1 MRADRVDERDPPPLA
16 ITSNDDENVALRSS
30 TTGGC
35 RRLDVEL
42 ANRVID
48 MRETPTPTIAM
59 FVLLGCLSNSPI
71 HAAQQ
76 PPASEQERSEP
87 RKSTVAQTI
96 PPPPAVPV
104 FQTEILVTAER
115 GTAPRDESAGAAAVL
130 TRADIGR
137 IPGHGL
143 PALIAFLPGFHVLF
157 GADFAGT
164 PMMQSRGF
172 FGGGEAEY
180 VQLLVDGVPI
190 SDAESGLV
198 NWRRFRAW
206 DIERIEARRGPSSSL
221 YGDTSLGG
229 VIQILTRTD
238 VPRGGVMVT
247 GSSFD
252 ALSVDTG
259 LSRKLAAATATITAT
274 GSRTNGFRSHSAA
287 REGALTAALDGGN
300 SAGRW
305 SARVA
310 ADTRNQQE
318 PGPRSGAELETDRF
332 GSDPMFRSDRET
344 TRRGSTSLEYSHARD
359 SVSLSV
365 MGHAAVRDA
374 ERTRTLLLAPG
385 VGNQAARSLS
395 TATGGATLRVEHHGA
410 LFDGSTATRLGAE
423 IVRDSADTRYVSVS
437 PADADASGT
446 RLRLGAYV
454 SEAWSVTERLRLS
467 GGVRY
472 DRISDRFAGAT
483 AGHTDHEAW
492 SPRAGLVYQVAATGN
507 RATSVFFQAA
517 RAFKAPTLDQ
527 LFDPRPFPDFA
538 GGTFVISSPGLQPQ
552 RASNLEAGLRHA
564 SGASGLEIVA
574 YRMHVRDEIDFDPL
588 TFTYGNIGETL
599 HTGIEAE
606 LRWRRFA
613 RVSPSLVYAW
623 TRVEPAA
630 GGTSGKQLKNIP
642 RHVWKPSLM
651 LELPGGMAATIAYT
665 GTAGRFLDD
674 RNEFPLNDISS
685 FDVRL
690 TKRLRRILTT
700 VDLLNVTGDDY
711 EELGFALT
719 DFGGRPVSYYFPG
732 HGFAA
737 RVGFE
742 LRF

>member
-1 MRADRVDERDPPPLA
+1 M
-16 ITSNDDENVALRSS
+16 
-30 TTGGC
+30 
-35 RRLDVEL
+35 
-42 ANRVID
+42 
-48 MRETPTPTIAM
+48 
-59 FVLLGCLSNSPI
+59 LLGCLSNSPVD
-71 HAAQQ
+71 AAQL
-76 PPASEQERSEP
+76 PAASEEEQPVPHSGQASN
-87 RKSTVAQTI
+87 STVPQKT
-96 PPPPAVPV
+96 PPPPALPV
-104 FQTEILVTAER
+104 FQTEVLVTAER

-137 IPGHGL
+137 LPGHSL

-164 PMMQSRGF
+164 PMIQSRGF

-180 VQLLVDGVPI
+180 VQLLVDGVPV

-198 NWRRFRAW
+198 DWRRFRSW

-238 VPRGGVMVT
+238 VPRGGVRVT
-247 GSSFD
+247 GGRFG
-252 ALSVDTG
+252 ALSVDAG
-259 LSRKLAAATATITAT
+259 VSRKLAAATATLTAT
-274 GSRTNGFRSHSAA
+274 GSRTNGFRSHSTA
-287 REGALTAALDGGN
+287 REGALTAALEGGE
-300 SAGRW
+300 SARRW

-310 ADTRNQQE
+310 AETRNQQE
-318 PGPRSGAELETDRF
+318 PGPRSRAELETERF
-332 GSDPMFRSDRET
+332 GSDPMFRSDGET
-344 TRRGSTSLEYSHARD
+344 TRRARTSVEYSHARD
-359 SVSLSV
+359 SFSLSV

-374 ERTRTLLLAPG
+374 QRTRTLLLAPG
-385 VGNQAARSLS
+385 MGTQAARSLS
-395 TATGGATLRVEHHGA
+395 TTTGGATLRVEQHGM
-410 LFDGSTATRLGAE
+410 LFGGSTASRLGAE
-423 IVRDSADTRYVSVS
+423 LVRDRADTRYVSLS
-437 PADADASGT
+437 AADADSRGT
-446 RLRLGAYV
+446 RLRVGAYV
-454 SEAWSVTERLRLS
+454 SEAWNMTERFRLS

-472 DRISDRFAGAT
+472 DRITDRFAGST
-483 AGHTDHEAW
+483 AGHTQHEAW
-492 SPRAGLVYQVAATGN
+492 SPRVGLVYEIARGDKS
-507 RATSVFFQAA
+507 ATSVFFQAA

-538 GGTFVISSPGLQPQ
+538 GGTFVISSPGLRPQ
-552 RASNLEAGLRHA
+552 RASNLEAGLRHS
-564 SGASGLEIVA
+564 SGASRVEIVA
-574 YRMHVRDEIDFDPL
+574 YRMRVTDEIDFDPL
-588 TFTYGNIGETL
+588 SFTYGNIGRTL

-613 RVSPSLVYAW
+613 RVSPSLAYAW
-623 TRVEPAA
+623 TRVEPTA
-630 GGTSGKQLKNIP
+630 GEISERQLKNIP
-642 RHVWKPSLM
+642 RHLWKPSLM
-651 LELPGGMAATIAYT
+651 VELPGGMDATIAYT

-690 TKRLRRILTT
+690 AKRFRRVLTT

-719 DFGGRPVSYYFPG
+719 DFGGQSVPYYFPG

-737 RVGFE
+737 RAGFE

>member
-1 MRADRVDERDPPPLA
+1 MTLIV
-16 ITSNDDENVALRSS
+16 
-30 TTGGC
+30 
-35 RRLDVEL
+35 
-42 ANRVID
+42 
-48 MRETPTPTIAM
+48 MREKLPALLGAT
-59 FVLLGCLSNSPI
+59 FVLLGCLSNSRI
-71 HAAQQ
+71 DAAPL
-76 PPASEQERSEP
+76 PPGSEQEQPEPDSRQPSE
-87 RKSTVAQTI
+87 STVPQKT
-96 PPPPAVPV
+96 PPPAAIPV

-130 TRADIGR
+130 TRADISR
-137 IPGHGL
+137 IPGHSL

-164 PMMQSRGF
+164 PMVQSRGF

-180 VQLLVDGVPI
+180 VQLLVDGVPVG
-190 SDAESGLV
+190 DAESGLV
-198 NWRRFRAW
+198 EWRRFRTW

-238 VPRGGVMVT
+238 VPRGGVTVT
-247 GSSFD
+247 GGSFG
-252 ALSVDTG
+252 ALSVDAG

-287 REGALTAALDGGN
+287 REAALTAAFDGGK
-300 SAGRW
+300 SGSRW
-305 SARVA
+305 SGRVA
-310 ADTRNQQE
+310 AETRNQQE

-332 GSDPMFRSDRET
+332 GSGPMFRSDRET
-344 TRRGSTSLEYSHARD
+344 TRRGRTSLEYSHAQD

-365 MGHAAVRDA
+365 MGHATVRDA
-374 ERTRTLLLAPG
+374 ERTRTLLFAPG

-395 TATGGATLRVEHHGA
+395 TATGGATLRVEKHGA
-410 LFDGSTATRLGAE
+410 LFGGSTASRLGAE

-437 PADADASGT
+437 TADVDSSGT
-446 RLRLGAYV
+446 RLRVGAYV

-483 AGHTDHEAW
+483 AGHTHHEAW
-492 SPRAGLVYQVAATGN
+492 SPRAGLVYQVAAAGN
-507 RATSVFFQAA
+507 GATSVFFQAA

-538 GGTFVISSPGLQPQ
+538 GGTFVISSPGLRPQ

-574 YRMHVRDEIDFDPL
+574 YRMRVKDEIDFDPL
-588 TFTYGNIGETL
+588 TFTYGNIGRTL

-606 LRWRRFA
+606 WRWRRFA

-623 TRVEPAA
+623 TRVEPTA

-642 RHVWKPSLM
+642 RHLWKPSLM
-651 LELPGGMAATIAYT
+651 LELPGGMDATIVYT

-674 RNEFPLNDISS
+674 QNEFPLNDISS
-685 FDVRL
+685 FDVRV
-690 TKRLRRILTT
+690 TKRLRRVLTT
-700 VDLLNVTGDDY
+700 VDLLNVIGDDY

-719 DFGGRPVSYYFPG
+719 DFSGRPVPYYFTG

-737 RVGFE
+737 RVGVE

>member
-1 MRADRVDERDPPPLA
+1 ML
-16 ITSNDDENVALRSS
+16 
-30 TTGGC
+30 
-35 RRLDVEL
+35 
-42 ANRVID
+42 
-48 MRETPTPTIAM
+48 
-59 FVLLGCLSNSPI
+59 FGCLSNSPI
-71 HAAQQ
+71 HATGQTPPRDHEQTDPQSGQ
-76 PPASEQERSEP
+76 PS
-87 RKSTVAQTI
+87 KSTVTQKTT
-96 PPPPAVPV
+96 PPPAIPV

-115 GTAPRDESAGAAAVL
+115 GTAPRDESAGASAAL
-130 TRADIGR
+130 TRVDIGR
-137 IPGHGL
+137 IPGHSL

-180 VQLLVDGVPI
+180 VQLLVDGVPVG
-190 SDAESGLV
+190 DAESGLV
-198 NWRRFRAW
+198 DWRRFRAW
-206 DIERIEARRGPSSSL
+206 DIERVEARRGPSSSL

-238 VPRGGVMVT
+238 VPRGGMSLT
-247 GSSFD
+247 GGSFG
-252 ALSVDTG
+252 ALSVDAG
-259 LSRKLAAATATITAT
+259 VSRKLAAATATITAT
-274 GSRTNGFRSHSAA
+274 GSRTNGFRSHAAARQGALSAA
-287 REGALTAALDGGN
+287 FDGGN
-300 SAGRW
+300 SGSRW

-310 ADTRNQQE
+310 AETRNQQE

-332 GSDPMFRSDRET
+332 GSDSIFRSDRET
-344 TRRGSTSLEYSHARD
+344 TRRGRTSLEYSHARD

-365 MGHAAVRDA
+365 MAHAAVRDA

-395 TATGGATLRVEHHGA
+395 TATGGATLRVENHGE
-410 LFDGSTATRLGAE
+410 LFGGSTASRLGAE

-437 PADADASGT
+437 TGDADSSGT

-467 GGVRY
+467 GGIRY

-538 GGTFVISSPGLQPQ
+538 GGTFVISSPSLQPQ

-588 TFTYGNIGETL
+588 TFTYGNISETL

-613 RVSPSLVYAW
+613 RVSPSVVYAW
-623 TRVEPAA
+623 TRVEPID
-630 GGTSGKQLKNIP
+630 GENTGKQLKNIP
-642 RHVWKPSLM
+642 RHLWKPSLM
-651 LELPGGMAATIAYT
+651 LDLPGGVDATIVYA
-665 GTAGRFLDD
+665 GTVGRFLDD
-674 RNEFPLNDISS
+674 ENEFPLNDISS
-685 FDVRL
+685 VDVRV
-690 TKRLRRILTT
+690 TKRLRRILTS

-719 DFGGRPVSYYFPG
+719 DFVGRPVPYYFPG

-737 RVGFE
+737 RVGVE